1 MQMDINQILGYITA
15 LFIGITLGIFG
26 GGGSILTLPVLVY
39 LIGTESTLGI
49 VYSML
54 IVGVTTFVG
63 AINAYLKKTLN
74 LKAAYSFGIP
84 SVIAVFLTRKF
95 ITPWIEEG
103 VWMIGSYELLGKHL
117 LMILFA
123 LLMII
128 VALFMIFKK
137 NKEEELLK
145 DNHKRFYFGIVLKAL
160 LVGFISGLIGAGGGF
175 VIVPAMIAFYKLD
188 AKKAIGTSMIIISGN
203 SLVGFLGYFINY
215 ILNDLAKNSVEL
227 MPALGNYLK
236 YNHSLSFYHVTVYY
250 ANMDW
255 SFLSI
260 FTFIC
265 TIGVILGAKIAQNI
279 NSKNL
284 KRAFGFFVLG
294 MGIFVFAYEF
304 YLKK

>member
-1 MQMDINQILGYITA
+1 MDINQILGYIAA

-39 LIGTESTLGI
+39 LIGTESSLGI
-49 VYSML
+49 IYSMF

-63 AINAYLKKTLN
+63 AINAYLKKTLD

-84 SVIAVFLTRKF
+84 SIIAVFLTRKF

-103 VWMIGSYELLGKHL
+103 VWMFGSYELSGKHL

-137 NKEEELLK
+137 NKEEELLNDK
-145 DNHKRFYFGIVLKAL
+145 RKRFYFGIIWKAL
-160 LVGFISGLIGAGGGF
+160 LVGLISGLIGAGGGF
-175 VIVPAMIAFYKLD
+175 VIVPAIIAFYKLD
-188 AKKAIGTSMIIISGN
+188 TKKAIGTSMIIISGN
-203 SLVGFLGYFINY
+203 SLVGFLGDLINY
-215 ILNDLAKNSVEL
+215 VFNYLAKNSVAL
-227 MPALGNYLK
+227 VPTLGNYLK
-236 YNHSLSFYHVTVYY
+236 YDHSLSLQSVTQHY

-265 TIGVILGAKIAQNI
+265 TIGVILGALIAQNI

-284 KRAFGFFVLG
+284 KKAFGYFVLG

>member
-145 DNHKRFYFGIVLKAL
+145 DNRKRFYFGIVLKAL

-188 AKKAIGTSMIIISGN
+188 TKKAIGTSMIIISGN
-203 SLVGFLGYFINY
+203 SLVGFLGHFINY

-236 YNHSLSFYHVTVYY
+236 YNHSLSFYHVTAYY

-255 SFLSI
+255 IFLSI

>member
-1 MQMDINQILGYITA
+1 
-15 LFIGITLGIFG
+15 
-26 GGGSILTLPVLVY
+26 
-39 LIGTESTLGI
+39 
-49 VYSML
+49 
-54 IVGVTTFVG
+54 
-63 AINAYLKKTLN
+63 
-74 LKAAYSFGIP
+74 
-84 SVIAVFLTRKF
+84 
-95 ITPWIEEG
+95 
-103 VWMIGSYELLGKHL
+103 
-117 LMILFA
+117 
-123 LLMII
+123 MII

-145 DNHKRFYFGIVLKAL
+145 DNRKRFYFGIVLKAL

-188 AKKAIGTSMIIISGN
+188 TKKAIGTSMIIISGN

-236 YNHSLSFYHVTVYY
+236 YNHSLSFYHVTAYY

-255 SFLSI
+255 IFLSI

>member
-145 DNHKRFYFGIVLKAL
+145 DNRKRFYFGIVLKAL

-188 AKKAIGTSMIIISGN
+188 TKKAIGTSMIIISGN

-236 YNHSLSFYHVTVYY
+236 YNHSLSFYHVTAYY

>member
-145 DNHKRFYFGIVLKAL
+145 DNRKRFYFGIVLKAL

-188 AKKAIGTSMIIISGN
+188 TKKAIGTSMIIISGN

-236 YNHSLSFYHVTVYY
+236 YNHSLSFYHVTAYY
-250 ANMDW
+250 ADMDW
-255 SFLSI
+255 IFLSI

>member
-137 NKEEELLK
+137 NKEEEMPTGDAQTATGTRHKKISLLQCGATA
-145 DNHKRFYFGIVLKAL
+145 DPAGSWSEHCRPR
-160 LVGFISGLIGAGGGF
+160 SGG
-175 VIVPAMIAFYKLD
+175 PPD
-188 AKKAIGTSMIIISGN
+188 
-203 SLVGFLGYFINY
+203 
-215 ILNDLAKNSVEL
+215 D
-227 MPALGNYLK
+227 
-236 YNHSLSFYHVTVYY
+236 
-250 ANMDW
+250 
-255 SFLSI
+255 
-260 FTFIC
+260 
-265 TIGVILGAKIAQNI
+265 
-279 NSKNL
+279 
-284 KRAFGFFVLG
+284 
-294 MGIFVFAYEF
+294 
-304 YLKK
+304 